1 MINFKAGSP
10 DRHGLRSAGEYGRG
24 ERCALSLRDN
34 EDGSVTL
41 VGYFG
46 CGSGTDDLLT
56 ILPSGIVVP
65 EKPTSYPVRDIL
77 PLDNYGYLDLTKGDA
92 DIKMINQLEQLGAYK

>member
-10 DRHGLRSAGEYGRG
+10 SIYGLPPHSGWDD
-24 ERCALSLRDN
+24 RCALSLLDN

-46 CGSGTDDLLT
+46 CGNGTDYLLT
-56 ILPSGIVVP
+56 ILPSGVVVP
-65 EKPTSYPVRDIL
+65 EKPTSCNVRGIL
-77 PLDNYGYLDLTKGDA
+77 PLDNDGYLDLTRGDA
-92 DIKMINQLEQLGAYK
+92 DHKMINQLEQLGVYK